1 MTQFLPAQAGAFP
14 ADVAPS
20 PEAAQRPV
28 AVTAGAMAEG
38 RNTDFDALSRLS
50 SDAVLLTVDG
60 MRRPNMY
67 LFPISA
73 LVPQGFSSVLTAGTT
88 FMKNSVLS

>member
-60 MRRPNMY
+60 R
-67 LFPISA
+67 
-73 LVPQGFSSVLTAGTT
+73 LVQANAAAARLLGAQAC
-88 FMKNSVLS
+88 NSPA